1 MLIIVQL
8 YFLKIHRKNKLF
20 NDVKTSFFSEQICT
34 YYAHF
39 AFDNEL
45 VVLSRFSGKS
55 TDSDKWRHWDPAF
68 CGGLDTVELCA
79 NVGSHTK
86 FRSAQLSSVDKS

>member
-1 MLIIVQL
+1 M
-8 YFLKIHRKNKLF
+8 
-20 NDVKTSFFSEQICT
+20 KTFFFFQTDFVLTI
-34 YYAHF
+34 HF

-45 VVLSRFSGKS
+45 VVFLGKVRIQTNGAIGTPLSV
-55 TDSDKWRHWDPAF
+55 
-68 CGGLDTVELCA
+68 GGLDTVELCA

>member
-20 NDVKTSFFSEQICT
+20 NDVKTSFFSVQICT
-34 YYAHF
+34 YYTHF

-45 VVLSRFSGKS
+45 VVFLGKVRIQTNGAIGTPLSV
-55 TDSDKWRHWDPAF
+55 
-68 CGGLDTVELCA
+68 GGLDTVELCA